1 MLGKEKKT
9 SYPNR
14 GVREGFLEEAV
25 LELVGKSMWESERRR
40 GFQAEGAA
48 QEREGSISSC
58 SNLSLAGV

>member
-1 MLGKEKKT
+1 MTQRRSNFIPEW
-9 SYPNR
+9 
-14 GVREGFLEEAV
+14 VREGFLEEAV